1 MVALMVHVRHDF
13 ESISNC
19 HRPHGQRA
27 RVQFARGEIHQF
39 RHQIGQIALVWY
51 DKKFR

>member
-1 MVALMVHVRHDF
+1 MVALIVHVRHDF

-19 HRPHGQRA
+19 HRSHGQRA
-27 RVQFARGEIHQF
+27 RVQFARGEIYQF
-39 RHQIGQIALVWY
+39 RDQIALVWY